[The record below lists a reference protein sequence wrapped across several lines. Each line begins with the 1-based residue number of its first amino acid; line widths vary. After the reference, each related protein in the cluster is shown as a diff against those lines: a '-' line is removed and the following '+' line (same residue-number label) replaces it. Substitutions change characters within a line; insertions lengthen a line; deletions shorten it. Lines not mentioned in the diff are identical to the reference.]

1 MTKNEHVEF
10 INSNNKVATL
20 LNKLEKRDTVD
31 ASRNTG
37 SLEMDSEG
45 EEKPNFE
52 QQRPKSNSFK
62 GLQDMQL
69 DKADLLDSFDLDEDT
84 EILNGIGT
92 TKIIER
98 LKDLTSE
105 ERYRK
110 TVSA

>member
-1 MTKNEHVEF
+1 
-10 INSNNKVATL
+10 
-20 LNKLEKRDTVD
+20 
-31 ASRNTG
+31 
-37 SLEMDSEG
+37 
-45 EEKPNFE
+45 
-52 QQRPKSNSFK
+52 
-62 GLQDMQL
+62 MQL

-110 TVSA
+110 TV